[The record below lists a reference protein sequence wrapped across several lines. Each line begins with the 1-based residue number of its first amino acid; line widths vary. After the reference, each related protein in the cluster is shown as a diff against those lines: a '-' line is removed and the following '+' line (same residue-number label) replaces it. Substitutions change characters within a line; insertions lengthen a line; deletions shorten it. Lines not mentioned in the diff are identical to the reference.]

1 MSNVGQFLGAAT
13 GGFARGAQVGSQFKQ
28 QQLAQQLQVKE
39 KEKQLL
45 ADGLKASQ
53 AHDKATR
60 LDGSSSPRTISIL
73 EQQLDLLGV
82 DKPQQQST
90 PPLPPPAPRVSR
102 RATFRQQPG
111 TGPRLPF
118 QGARSPEGIEGSGD
132 VRRQGIKADVAV
144 AGKRRKATEQSAL
157 RKFRSLAG
165 SRFKQLFPKKSL
177 FDAFFAKELGADAN
191 ILTFSFKNKVHG
203 PLLLKAIE
211 ELKALGIPVSDL
223 EIADLQLE
231 EFRGP
236 SSSLGEISPVTPGL
250 SRTGTELDSA
260 LGFLPTDTVGA
271 SFTEG
276 ATATDSTGRQIILHN
291 GQWIEIP

>member
-1 MSNVGQFLGAAT
+1 MSEGRFQIRGVPGIVAALAT
-13 GGFARGAQVGSQFKQ
+13 GKKRKEQQNLAAEVDKAERERKNIKELISFQKIIDSEDASAQMKDFARQGIANIGPT
-28 QQLAQQLQVKE
+28 
-39 KEKQLL
+39 
-45 ADGLKASQ
+45 G
-53 AHDKATR
+53 
-60 LDGSSSPRTISIL
+60 G
-73 EQQLDLLGV
+73 
-82 DKPQQQST
+82 QQQST
-90 PPLPPPAPRVSR
+90 PPLTPPAPRVSP
-102 RATFRQQPG
+102 RATFRPQPG
-111 TGPRLPF
+111 TGPRLPIG
-118 QGARSPEGIEGSGD
+118 GARSPSQIASAGQI
-132 VRRQGIKADVAV
+132 RQQGIKADVAV
-144 AGKRRKATEQSAL
+144 ADKRRKATEQSAL

-177 FDAFFAKELGADAN
+177 FDAFFAKELGEDAK
-191 ILTFSFKNKVHG
+191 IQTFSFKNKVHG

-236 SSSLGEISPVTPGL
+236 SQNLSEVPPVSPGL

-276 ATATDSTGRQIILHN
+276 ATATDSAGQKIVFRN
-291 GQWIEIP
+291 GKWVPLR